1 MIKVEICQDL
11 NFLILLCMWLFG
23 KRENGTGNAMG
34 ELIESLQKRDEAAK
48 ELENL
53 PTTLAR
59 ENQERLARL
68 DKVRQQ
74 GKEQKEKDE
83 KEIAALQRRLDEL
96 KRRRNS

>member
-1 MIKVEICQDL
+1 
-11 NFLILLCMWLFG
+11 
-23 KRENGTGNAMG
+23 MG

>member
-1 MIKVEICQDL
+1 
-11 NFLILLCMWLFG
+11 
-23 KRENGTGNAMG
+23 MG
-34 ELIESLQKRDEAAK
+34 EFLEEFQKRDEAAK
-48 ELENL
+48 ELQNL
-53 PTTLAR
+53 PATLAR